1 LIILIG
7 KGDRQFRLKVGVWGE
22 KIKYSGGKMMKVK
35 KWLILGMALMMGMLL
50 MAGCGGTKKATT
62 EAAKQTVLVYG
73 SGDYSSINPALYEH
87 GEINCL
93 IFSGLTAHDQNNK
106 VIPALAESWT
116 LDQATN
122 TYTFKLRNGVKWH
135 DGQPFTAEDVKFTL
149 EIIMN
154 PKNASE
160 IASNYEDITKIEA
173 VDNTTLKITLK
184 APNVAMLDYLTIG
197 IMPKHLLDG
206 KDIAT
211 DKYNQFPIGTGPYK
225 MESWDKGQSITLVKN
240 KDFYI
245 KEPQI
250 DKVIFKIV
258 EDTKARAL
266 QLKSGELDL
275 AQVTPQD
282 VGEFANNKA
291 FTVYDMKTSDYRGIM
306 YNFNN
311 PFFKENRE
319 LPNALSYA
327 IDRKAILDSVILGYG
342 KVAYSPLQVG
352 EYNNPA
358 MEKFDYNPAKAKAE
372 LEKAGWK
379 QGSDGIYAKNGRK
392 LSFTVNCKEG
402 DRVRADI
409 ANICAQQFKAIGVD
423 MKVAV
428 QAKIDWDNQEAFLIG
443 WGSPFDPD
451 DHTYKIFATGKGDNY
466 SSYSNAKVDEL
477 LTKARETDVKADRLK
492 YYQEFQTELT
502 KDMPYTF
509 VSYIDALYVSKPNLH
524 GITPDT
530 VLGHHG
536 VGIFWNVADWT
547 IK

>member
-1 LIILIG
+1 
-7 KGDRQFRLKVGVWGE
+7 
-22 KIKYSGGKMMKVK
+22 MKAN
-35 KWLILGMALMMGMLL
+35 KWLVLGLALIMSMLL
-50 MAGCGGTKKATT
+50 VAGCGGEKK
-62 EAAKQTVLVYG
+62 EASKEKVLVYG

-87 GEINCL
+87 GEINSL

-106 VIPALAESWT
+106 IIPGLAESWT

-122 TYTFKLRNGVKWH
+122 TYTFKLRKDVKWH
-135 DGQPFTAEDVKFTL
+135 DGTPFSAEDVKFTL
-149 EIIMN
+149 DTIMN
-154 PKNASE
+154 PNNASE
-160 IASNYEDITKIEA
+160 IASNYEDITKIEV
-173 VDNTTLKITLK
+173 VDNTTIKISLK

-197 IMPKHLLDG
+197 ILPKHLLAG

-211 DKYNQFPIGTGPYK
+211 DKFNQFPIGTGPYK
-225 MESWDKGQSITLVKN
+225 MASWDKGQSITLVKN
-240 KDFYI
+240 KDFYV

-282 VGEFANNKA
+282 AEQFQNNKDM
-291 FTVYDMKTSDYRGIM
+291 TVYAMKTSDYRGIM

-311 PFFKENRE
+311 PLFKEHRE
-319 LPNALSYA
+319 LPNALSYG
-327 IDRKAILDSVILGYG
+327 IDRKAILDSVLLGHG
-342 KVAYSPLQVG
+342 KIAYSPLQAG
-352 EYNNPA
+352 EYNNPN
-358 MEKFDYNPAKAKAE
+358 MEKFDYNPNKAKAA

-379 QGSDGIYAKNGRK
+379 PGPDGIYAKNGKK
-392 LSFTVNCKEG
+392 LSFTVICKEG
-402 DRVRADI
+402 DQVRVDM
-409 ANICAQQFKAIGVD
+409 ANVCAQQFKAIGVE

-428 QAKIDWDNQEAFLIG
+428 QAKIDWDNQDAYLIG

-451 DHTYKIFATGKGDNY
+451 DHTYKVFATGKGNNY
-466 SSYSNAKVDEL
+466 NSYSNAKVDEL
-477 LTKARETDVKADRLK
+477 LKKARETDVKSDRLK
-492 YYQEFQTELT
+492 YYQEFQMELT

-509 VSYIDALYVSKPNLH
+509 INYIDALYVAKPKLQ
-524 GITPDT
+524 GITPET

>member
-1 LIILIG
+1 MN
-7 KGDRQFRLKVGVWGE
+7 LKKCLMVGF
-22 KIKYSGGKMMKVK
+22 
-35 KWLILGMALMMGMLL
+35 LL
-50 MAGCGGTKKATT
+50 MIAMFLVAGCGGTKNVSSEGSK
-62 EAAKQTVLVYG
+62 EKVLVYG

-87 GEINCL
+87 GEINSL
-93 IFSGLTAHDQNNK
+93 IFSGLTVHDQNNK
-106 VIPALAESWT
+106 IVPALTKSWT

-122 TYTFKLRNGVKWH
+122 TYTFNLRDDVKWH
-135 DGQPFTAEDVKFTL
+135 DGKPFTAEDVKFTL
-149 EIIMN
+149 ETIMN
-154 PKNASE
+154 PDNASE
-160 IASNYEDITKIEA
+160 IASNYEDITKIE
-173 VDNTTLKITLK
+173 VLDKTTLKITLK
-184 APNVAMLDYLTIG
+184 APNVAMLEYLTIG
-197 IMPKHLLDG
+197 ILPKHLLEG

-211 DKYNQFPIGTGPYK
+211 DKFNQFPIGTGPYK
-225 MESWDKGQSITLVKN
+225 MASWDKGQSITLVKN
-240 KDFYI
+240 KDFYV

-282 VGEFANNKA
+282 LNQFENNKS
-291 FTVYDMKTSDYRGIM
+291 FTVYNMKTSDYRGIL

-311 PFFKENRE
+311 PLFKENRE

-327 IDRKAILDSVILGYG
+327 IDRKAILDSVLLGHG
-342 KVAYSPLQVG
+342 KVAYSPIQVG
-352 EYNNPA
+352 EYNNPD
-358 MEKFDYNPAKAKAE
+358 MEKFDYNPAKAKAA

-379 QGSDGIYAKNGRK
+379 LGQDGIYAKNGRK
-392 LSFTVNCKEG
+392 LTFTVICKEG

-409 ANICAQQFKAIGVD
+409 ANICAQQFKDIGVD

-428 QAKIDWDNQEAFLIG
+428 LSKIDWDNQEAYLIG

-451 DHTYKIFATGKGDNY
+451 DHTYKVFATGKGNNY
-466 SSYSNAKVDEL
+466 NSYSNAKVDEL
-477 LTKARETDVKADRLK
+477 LTKARATDVKADRLK
-492 YYQEFQTELT
+492 YYQAFQTELT

-509 VSYIDALYVSKPNLH
+509 ITYIDALYVAKPNLH
-524 GITPDT
+524 GITPET

-547 IK
+547 ID